1 MGPSLTRSARSVA
14 VQTPTALPLCP
25 RGGLP
30 RLQPDTQALAAG
42 EVNEVPG
49 ETGSQYIL
57 PGTRYGRKTHTGI
70 QLKV

>member
-1 MGPSLTRSARSVA
+1 MGPSLTRNARSVA
-14 VQTPTALPLCP
+14 SVSE
-25 RGGLP
+25 GGLP
-30 RLQPDTQALAAG
+30 RLQPDTRALAPG

-49 ETGSQYIL
+49 ETGSQCIL